1 MSVTLHASMA
11 RRAAASVLAAGALTG
26 SLLATAAPAQG
37 TMMPPVSS
45 AAAADPD
52 QPDVGLPG
60 EVARNPGVPAV
71 APDGSLVWPTDTDA
85 APRSSYPASAVTA
98 QAWIGVVAIADG
110 ARIRARP
117 VNGPVLGT
125 IARGATFWVSCKRGA
140 SDGHP
145 WGWSYRGGT
154 YGWVRGDLWEVEQH
168 TGPGGAG
175 TPQVPWCP

>member
-1 MSVTLHASMA
+1 MSVTLHTCMP
-11 RRAAASVLAAGALTG
+11 RRAAASVLVAGALTG
-26 SLLATAAPAQG
+26 SLLAAAAPAQG
-37 TMMPPVSS
+37 AVMPPVSS
-45 AAAADPD
+45 VVAADPD

-60 EVARNPGVPAV
+60 EVSRQAGVPAV
-71 APDGSLVWPTDTDA
+71 APDGSLVWPTDTDVA
-85 APRSSYPASAVTA
+85 LRSSYPASSSTA
-98 QAWIGVVAIADG
+98 QAWIGVVATADG

-175 TPQVPWCP
+175 TPHVPWCP